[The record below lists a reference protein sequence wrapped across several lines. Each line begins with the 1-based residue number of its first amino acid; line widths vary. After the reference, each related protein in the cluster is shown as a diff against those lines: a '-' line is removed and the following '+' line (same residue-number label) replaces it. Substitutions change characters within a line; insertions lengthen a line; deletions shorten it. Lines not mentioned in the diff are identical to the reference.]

1 MLGMLFK
8 NTFIVINP
16 ALKWRENSNNQFLK
30 LLLSGGEVALDIGS
44 IAAAG
49 EINPALKFKYVRHAF

>member
-30 LLLSGGEVALDIGS
+30 LLLSGEVALDIGS

-49 EINPALKFKYVRHAF
+49 EINPALKWR